1 MRSENRDVPFPKK
14 KVVIHK
20 KGNKNKRGGQ
30 VYFLGMTSREESP
43 GSCLRNWVKREIE
56 RKPTFALGK
65 EQEMNSLK
73 GINEILKTHKED
85 LYKKYNVTEIG
96 VFGSFV
102 RGEHKKRSDITL
114 VQNRILNAETQR
126 TQRNQFFIWR

>member
-1 MRSENRDVPFPKK
+1 
-14 KVVIHK
+14 
-20 KGNKNKRGGQ
+20 
-30 VYFLGMTSREESP
+30 
-43 GSCLRNWVKREIE
+43 
-56 RKPTFALGK
+56 
-65 EQEMNSLK
+65 MNSLK